1 MEAEQQE
8 NFPLP
13 KDSILS
19 YTKNI
24 FTPIRMGECVT
35 AVWVAL
41 SGRRLVTKFV
51 IENLHL
57 LKAVVPEY
65 EEYLNVYIEPLD
77 LTESSLEGYLRLIGK
92 SVIAACNKNEISL
105 RDIRGESF
113 DNEDLSYQKLL
124 MLLTDLIGEITIRS
138 KKVVLFLGELDELT
152 FIDNTFSN
160 NLESLLHKFEEKLYF
175 VFLIK
180 DLNLLH
186 DRGNF
191 GEDLYENFLQN
202 IIYMPI
208 SDKHSDY
215 LIDRFASRLNTNFT
229 DGEKNL
235 LKSTSDGHPYFLKV
249 ACSLLVK
256 VKSLGESAD
265 FSELIRSNHELRA
278 AAKMILGVQTKKGLE
293 ILKKVTS
300 GVVKELEGDDAKILE
315 KLGLVKKNIDGSY
328 SPFCDL
334 FKDTILERSLPEIEE
349 RPLNG
354 EGLVY
359 NQDENVLLFKGVPT
373 EEKFTP
379 QEYQILTAFL
389 KEPNKL
395 MSRENVGNILWG
407 KDSYDKYSDWAIDQ
421 LISKLRRK
429 LQKLGVTGT
438 NLITLR
444 GRGYKIIV

>member
-124 MLLTDLIGEITIRS
+124 TLLTDLIGEITIRS

-180 DLNLLH
+180 DN
-186 DRGNF
+186 
-191 GEDLYENFLQN
+191 
-202 IIYMPI
+202 
-208 SDKHSDY
+208 DK
-215 LIDRFASRLNTNFT
+215 
-229 DGEKNL
+229 L
-235 LKSTSDGHPYFLKV
+235 LKH
-249 ACSLLVK
+249 
-256 VKSLGESAD
+256 
-265 FSELIRSNHELRA
+265 
-278 AAKMILGVQTKKGLE
+278 
-293 ILKKVTS
+293 
-300 GVVKELEGDDAKILE
+300 
-315 KLGLVKKNIDGSY
+315 
-328 SPFCDL
+328 
-334 FKDTILERSLPEIEE
+334 TIP
-349 RPLNG
+349 P
-354 EGLVY
+354 
-359 NQDENVLLFKGVPT
+359 
-373 EEKFTP
+373 
-379 QEYQILTAFL
+379 
-389 KEPNKL
+389 
-395 MSRENVGNILWG
+395 
-407 KDSYDKYSDWAIDQ
+407 
-421 LISKLRRK
+421 
-429 LQKLGVTGT
+429 
-438 NLITLR
+438 
-444 GRGYKIIV
+444 